1 MKNLQVFLKIT
12 GETLFLSSVF
22 TLNLGINLSHA
33 AKMHG
38 CQGKSSAKMHD
49 FLEKLAGLV
58 KKSLDLWGNGGI
70 IPDGK
75 TRRKTARPL

>member
-38 CQGKSSAKMHD
+38 CQGKSSAKVQETLPFGVVFNRFMIKN
-49 FLEKLAGLV
+49 LLLQCKNLLIYNERMV
-58 KKSLDLWGNGGI
+58 
-70 IPDGK
+70 
-75 TRRKTARPL
+75 